1 MYLCTTATDKAYV
14 NYCES
19 FFEAC
24 QNSAIPCIPMD
35 TSRVLDIADGL
46 IPENHGINA
55 YIVPQS
61 LGTWPSFR
69 ASKQSDAIAKDVLCI
84 RTDPV
89 SKCRQELIIKRLVQA
104 IGRVVVVGSPGI
116 GTWRC
121 LLLKC

>member
-1 MYLCTTATDKAYV
+1 
-14 NYCES
+14 
-19 FFEAC
+19 
-24 QNSAIPCIPMD
+24 MD
-35 TSRVLDIADGL
+35 TSRVLDDADGL
-46 IPENHGINA
+46 ITKNHGIDA
-55 YIVPQS
+55 YVVPQS

-89 SKCRQELIIKRLVQA
+89 STRRQELIIKRLVHA

-121 LLLKC
+121 CRLILKCQIL